1 MSTFGIVKPSNCS
14 PIDMEVFSIY
24 VPTRD
29 YIGSP
34 TITKL
39 NAADVITPIYNTSDT
54 GGNSNEIL
62 GGMYTLTLPAVNFSQ
77 KGIYNLYIRPIEIRT
92 KILDCGVLSSQPD
105 VKGLVFDV
113 SQAPAGYLDKF
124 INGGLVGYKIEY
136 LNNDGSLLQNYFKV
150 ITSSFLCEPVNQ
162 NLVDS
167 SQKSIRYRFNDSGN
181 LLFCCLTP
189 TSAPS
194 IRPNNLPFI
203 GRPNQTIKLTN
214 SFFNPVNIE
223 INLTNQSIDTL
234 ANQLFGEQIK
244 NVDNGINTIFDIET
258 NNIYKQYDLY
268 EKKDVVTGS
277 NYEIK
282 RLRTNIDFNES
293 RDNVIGNG

>member
-1 MSTFGIVKPSNCS
+1 MSVFGTVKAANAS
-14 PIDMEVFSIY
+14 PVDMEVFSIY
-24 VPTRD
+24 VPSRD

-34 TITKL
+34 VITKL
-39 NAADVITPIYNTSDT
+39 NATDVITPIYNTSET

-62 GGMYTLTLPAVNFSQ
+62 GGMYTLTLPAANFNQ

-113 SQAPAGYLDKF
+113 SQAPAGYVDKF
-124 INGGLVGYKIEY
+124 INSGLVGYKIEY
-136 LNNDGSLLQNYFKV
+136 LNSDGSLLQNYFKV

-194 IRPNNLPFI
+194 IRTNAIPFI
-203 GRPNQTIKLTN
+203 GRPNQNVKLTN

-223 INLTNQSIDTL
+223 LNLMEYDISTL
-234 ANQLFGEQIK
+234 AIQLYGDQVK
-244 NVDNGINTIFDIET
+244 NVDNGINTLYSPEGA
-258 NNIYKQYDLY
+258 IYKQYDLF
-268 EKKDVVTGS
+268 ERKDTITGA
-277 NYEIK
+277 NYEIR